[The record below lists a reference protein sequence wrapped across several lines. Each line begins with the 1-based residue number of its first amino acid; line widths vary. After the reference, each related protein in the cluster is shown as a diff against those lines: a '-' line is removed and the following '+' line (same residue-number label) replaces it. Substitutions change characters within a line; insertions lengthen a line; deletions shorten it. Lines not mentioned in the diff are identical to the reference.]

1 MRLLNQEP
9 TNEVDAKVKD
19 TYYKMHTSQTVE
31 FVKSQHEKWGKF
43 DTVELTIMEA
53 LEYLADFVDESDPDA
68 QFANS
73 FHAYQTAEAIR
84 AEYPEEDWFHL
95 TGLIHD
101 LGKVMGKYG
110 QPQTDLSY
118 LLLLVDIL
126 LIIRL

>member
-1 MRLLNQEP
+1 MILC
-9 TNEVDAKVKD
+9 
-19 TYYKMHTSQTVE
+19 
-31 FVKSQHEKWGKF
+31 QHEKWGKF

-110 QPQTDLSY
+110 QPQVLCRSQFHSFTVSY
-118 LLLLVDIL
+118 TQYNLYLCLHQLGITL
-126 LIIRL
+126 W